1 MLLMPLGAWAQTTYQ
16 GGGYGN
22 GSWGDWTV
30 TSDNPDVVLSSSGS
44 SLSCYVPVGETSTIQ
59 LSLTQTT
66 SEKLCALTY
75 SASSSGYS
83 LLSAKIMSSDG
94 QTEITDLTSLI
105 STGSFSA
112 TTPIEWGEGE
122 KLVLTCQ
129 YVNESSTAQTKLIF
143 SAKVTTGTPY
153 DLVVNGITVTTAN
166 KDCVTGGT
174 TNWNGETYVSIV
186 SFDPTDGNKLNLCK
200 ADLSGPIQLGSSIS
214 SLTID
219 INGNCAITTT
229 DAAISAESAAS
240 ITFTTSSTGS
250 LNLKRNDGTGLVG
263 SNISLSYNPG
273 LSAVIVAPTS
283 ASTLADATEAN
294 IIDQYNIIV
303 AGVQVTE
310 DNAGNIT
317 GDNISGT
324 VSYNPNT
331 KTLTLDGASITTS
344 GNDAIISS
352 IDNLTVILKG
362 ENTITC
368 HGDYDDVFK
377 GAISG
382 AKVTFDVDYTSSGNL
397 TIYAPQDY
405 LFDGITPSYATGLSI
420 THDGNDHHTIGTTSY
435 GLTIAGIP
443 VTSQNAGGITGD
455 GITGTV
461 TYNAD
466 QHALTL
472 EGATI
477 AGSIE
482 VTNENN
488 LTINVIGTNSISSGT
503 SSALKSKAGGIPGP
517 TITFVKAGDGD
528 CSLALSSTNVT
539 VISTQFGGLN
549 YTNLALVTDVE
560 GDVSYDYQFSGL
572 SYYDSQSQT
581 TLPITSALIT
591 SYTTYGITVG
601 GVAVTSLNASN
612 ITGDNIVAYQD
623 GDYSV
628 TYDAESN
635 TLSLANA
642 RVASGGI
649 SSTSNAALNV
659 SLNGSVVLGS
669 STVNGI
675 SCAGDLSISAVGTNI
690 IFYPVVST
698 KDGEATLTLQNGSDA
713 DSKLTLNYQGS
724 ESGFAAVVYDGLY
737 LSAENPRALKFSPSR
752 QRFEE
757 SADAWASTIIFSNAK
772 TYELWLGATK
782 VTEAN
787 KANILGTEEPTA
799 TFDPDENI
807 LTLNGMTLI
816 GTNISSDGI
825 ISRLPNLTISVNG
838 ANMITCSDSC
848 SVIRADMEGAQTLT
862 ILKGSDGCSLTLDG
876 SRVIRDFKTLTVTGL
891 SWNDNN
897 FTYQYDTS
905 LPNFNN
911 GYRLMKAD
919 GEEASKNYD
928 TGFKPALYDESV
940 ETYDLWVA
948 GVQVTSAN
956 ADAIQGSYIDGSVS
970 FDVAKNVLTFER
982 ATIDLK
988 NVYMGIP
995 VASGIADLT
1004 VNLVDYNTI
1013 TPNINNPFFAKY
1025 TGEAG
1030 AAPTLTFD
1038 TEGFMDDGIYWL
1050 GSLTLNNLEE
1060 IGSVANG
1067 YEFDLEESPENVY
1080 PQDAGAATTGWK
1092 VSVNT
1097 DDVNPYVKVWRL
1109 EVFDLWIG
1117 DGRVIS
1123 SDIRGGKDNAPYY
1136 NPVTDRL
1143 VCYDNCEYPIISSM
1157 PALTVEIDGEC
1168 TIAPTTS
1175 SPAISF
1181 QEREDVTSGTLTFV
1195 RADDAQSASITLT
1208 ANGENNSSEPY
1219 KAIEGFSAAN
1229 ITVGEGLFLK
1239 SHATMAEALEATT
1252 VTIGDPTGYA
1262 LYIGDT
1268 QVTDVNADDVL
1279 GDGKVSFTVSGGQE
1293 AAPTYMLTLNGAA
1306 LTAPVKVG
1314 LANLTF
1320 DIRGNNT
1327 ITTNTTC
1334 IQNTATTGVPSLTFK
1349 SNADVVGSLTLTNNS
1364 DETDDG
1370 VISSSFYSNNTSYYT
1385 ISKELA
1391 LIILRN
1397 GEYTFN
1403 TYYFTAGEVHNV
1415 QFVPSYGVQ
1424 IGETQIYEGNAA
1436 DVFGDGTVSFD
1447 KSTNTLTLNGASA
1460 GALCTSLAE
1469 LTVELVGNNTLS
1481 EGGSYPVLRSLSGD
1495 AVIINVQSTADVMG
1509 TLTMNMPYTQ
1519 AGKFC
1524 ENQVTLNIV
1533 APLEVVS
1540 GSLTGNDG
1548 NNNTVVIGPNYG
1560 ITITSAGSSYPITSD
1575 NRLDVLGDG
1584 GSVQFDGKNTLIL
1597 NNAKIS
1603 SVILGADDSWVKKGL
1618 TIYLKDDN
1626 TIGEQDGLIYQGQG
1640 ANVPLTFATGDVEP
1654 GTLTLSYSDQPLYCF
1669 NTTYLN
1675 NLTETL
1681 DPGHHT
1687 MTIAVSMKPFV
1698 THSGEEKTED
1708 GGGVGLGQDIEHAG
1722 TSTLTAG
1729 ILVNK
1734 ILYTLPDVADGFL
1747 LEDGKKVV
1755 EINSSMTDADANRIM
1770 AAVIDGSLLPGT
1782 PEFAAEFHGM
1792 TFLLPAG
1799 NGDIILDV
1807 NTNEAGELHVKV
1819 GNNDPVVISAT
1830 TGFEERRVPYALT
1843 EASYVFIYN
1852 VTSAPS
1858 SSRRSAGHRAPGRKE
1873 TTTVGIKG
1881 LSVSASDVSPA
1892 PGPALSPKKLD
1903 KSLMIKEGNHI
1914 TVNDMDIEDIEV
1926 DAFDELS
1933 GDITYVDLRQT
1944 SIKGMSVNRMLSD
1957 DLFKKLPEKT
1967 FIYLPAGNEVI
1978 TGTKNV
1984 VVGSVCND
1992 MELDAA
1998 APFEA
2003 SKDFVAVK
2011 AVHARDFSTMLD
2023 KHCTVYLPFALDEE
2037 QASSLGTFYEMT
2049 GIADGKIMFTS
2060 VKETKANMPYMF
2072 KPAKETVSA
2081 KMVEVKAT
2089 IPGAPVVGSATF
2101 EGTYNQKSILSDAST
2116 QYYCFKA
2123 EDGKLV
2129 HVIDNSMT
2137 VDPFRCYIKVTGG
2150 ASLGRF
2156 LDIVVDDETT
2166 AVKNIK
2172 VGSEDN
2178 VYYDLSGRRV
2188 LYPKKGM
2195 YIMNGKKVIIK

>member
-1 MLLMPLGAWAQTTYQ
+1 MGVW
-16 GGGYGN
+16 
-22 GSWGDWTV
+22 
-30 TSDNPDVVLSSSGS
+30 
-44 SLSCYVPVGETSTIQ
+44 
-59 LSLTQTT
+59 
-66 SEKLCALTY
+66 
-75 SASSSGYS
+75 
-83 LLSAKIMSSDG
+83 G
-94 QTEITDLTSLI
+94 QTD
-105 STGSFSA
+105 
-112 TTPIEWGEGE
+112 
-122 KLVLTCQ
+122 
-129 YVNESSTAQTKLIF
+129 
-143 SAKVTTGTPY
+143 
-153 DLVVNGITVTTAN
+153 
-166 KDCVTGGT
+166 
-174 TNWNGETYVSIV
+174 
-186 SFDPTDGNKLNLCK
+186 
-200 ADLSGPIQLGSSIS
+200 
-214 SLTID
+214 
-219 INGNCAITTT
+219 
-229 DAAISAESAAS
+229 
-240 ITFTTSSTGS
+240 
-250 LNLKRNDGTGLVG
+250 
-263 SNISLSYNPG
+263 
-273 LSAVIVAPTS
+273 
-283 ASTLADATEAN
+283 
-294 IIDQYNIIV
+294 
-303 AGVQVTE
+303 
-310 DNAGNIT
+310 
-317 GDNISGT
+317 
-324 VSYNPNT
+324 
-331 KTLTLDGASITTS
+331 
-344 GNDAIISS
+344 
-352 IDNLTVILKG
+352 
-362 ENTITC
+362 
-368 HGDYDDVFK
+368 
-377 GAISG
+377 
-382 AKVTFDVDYTSSGNL
+382 
-397 TIYAPQDY
+397 
-405 LFDGITPSYATGLSI
+405 
-420 THDGNDHHTIGTTSY
+420 Y
-435 GLTIAGIP
+435 GL
-443 VTSQNAGGITGD
+443 
-455 GITGTV
+455 
-461 TYNAD
+461 
-466 QHALTL
+466 
-472 EGATI
+472 
-477 AGSIE
+477 
-482 VTNENN
+482 
-488 LTINVIGTNSISSGT
+488 
-503 SSALKSKAGGIPGP
+503 
-517 TITFVKAGDGD
+517 
-528 CSLALSSTNVT
+528 
-539 VISTQFGGLN
+539 
-549 YTNLALVTDVE
+549 
-560 GDVSYDYQFSGL
+560 
-572 SYYDSQSQT
+572 
-581 TLPITSALIT
+581 
-591 SYTTYGITVG
+591 TVG
-601 GVAVTSLNASN
+601 GVDVTSANAEN
-612 ITGDNIVAYQD
+612 IIGDNIVAYSA
-623 GDYSV
+623 GEPYSV
-628 TYDAESN
+628 SYDATSN
-635 TLSLANA
+635 TLTLTNA
-642 RVASGGI
+642 IVSSGGI
-649 SSTSNAALNV
+649 VSTSDAGLNV
-659 SLNGSVVLGS
+659 SLNGSAVNGS
-669 STVNGI
+669 STVDAI
-675 SCAGDLSISAVGTNI
+675 SCAGDLSISAIGSNFI
-690 IFYPVVST
+690 NNPIVST
-698 KDGEATLTLQNGSDA
+698 KDGGATLTLQHGSDA
-713 DSKLTLNYQGS
+713 DAALTLNSQSGE
-724 ESGFAAVVYDGLY
+724 ESGFTAVVYDGLY
-737 LSAENPRALKFSPSR
+737 LTTDNARTLKFSPSR

-757 SADAWASTIIFSNAK
+757 SAYAWASTIIFSNAK

-848 SVIRADMEGAQTLT
+848 SVIRADMEGAQSLS
-862 ILKGSDGCSLTLDG
+862 IQKGSDGCSLTLDG

-956 ADAIQGSYIDGSVS
+956 ADDITASAIVEGKIS
-970 FDVAKNVLTFER
+970 FDAAKNVLTFER
-982 ATIDLK
+982 ATIDLE

-995 VASGIADLT
+995 VASGIAALT
-1004 VNLVDYNTI
+1004 VNLVGDNTV
-1013 TPNINNPFFAKY
+1013 TPNYNAQFFAKY
-1025 TGEAG
+1025 TGEAE
-1030 AAPTLTFD
+1030 APTLTFD

-1097 DDVNPYVKVWRL
+1097 DDNPYVKVWRL

-1181 QEREDVTSGTLTFV
+1181 QEKGEVTSGTLTFV

-1229 ITVGEGLFLK
+1229 ITVGEDLFLK

-1268 QVTDVNADDVL
+1268 QVTDANATDVL

-1293 AAPTYMLTLNGAA
+1293 AAPTYTLTLNGAA

-1447 KSTNTLTLNGASA
+1447 KTKNILTLNGASLS
-1460 GALCTSLAE
+1460 GPLSTSLAT
-1469 LTVELVGNNTLS
+1469 LTVDLIGENTLRNYYDGHVIETPYGDDVTITFKSSADVKGMLTMTMNYSQDGNMASEHVTMEYTSPLSVISGSMTGNVGNKS
-1481 EGGSYPVLRSLSGD
+1481 
-1495 AVIINVQSTADVMG
+1495 
-1509 TLTMNMPYTQ
+1509 
-1519 AGKFC
+1519 
-1524 ENQVTLNIV
+1524 
-1533 APLEVVS
+1533 
-1540 GSLTGNDG
+1540 
-1548 NNNTVVIGPNYG
+1548 VVIGVNYG
-1560 ITITSAGSSYPITSD
+1560 ITITTAGGSYPITSD

-1584 GSVQFDGKNTLIL
+1584 GYVQFDGKNTLIL
-1597 NNAKIS
+1597 NGAWVS

-1618 TIYLKDDN
+1618 TIYLKGDN
-1626 TIGEQDGLIYQGQG
+1626 NNIGEQEQDGLIYQGQG
-1640 ANVPLTFATGDVEP
+1640 ASVPLTFATGDVEP
-1654 GTLTLSYSDQPLYCF
+1654 GKLTLSYSYQPLVGF
-1669 NTTYLN
+1669 TPTYLN
-1675 NLTETL
+1675 NLTATHG
-1681 DPGHHT
+1681 DHA

-1734 ILYTLPDVADGFL
+1734 ILYTLPDVADGYL
-1747 LEDGKKVV
+1747 LEDSKKVV

-1807 NTNEAGELHVKV
+1807 NTNQSGELHVKV
-1819 GNNDPVVISAT
+1819 GNNDPVVISGT

-1881 LSVSASDVSPA
+1881 LSVSASDVSAA
-1892 PGPALSPKKLD
+1892 PEPALSPVSLKKSDISLD
-1903 KSLMIKEGNHI
+1903 VKGRII
-1914 TVNDMDIEDIEV
+1914 VVNPEVTEIDV
-1926 DAFDELS
+1926 DAFE
-1933 GDITYVDLRQT
+1933 GKTGITYIDLSQT
-1944 SIKGMSVNRMLSD
+1944 GIKD
-1957 DLFKKLPEKT
+1957 FT
-1967 FIYLPAGNEVI
+1967 FDRTSGAFSGVKAFVYLPAGNKLKDVDEP
-1978 TGTKNV
+1978 NV
-1984 VVGSVCND
+1984 VLGSVCQKFEMSD
-1992 MELDAA
+1992 DDRFMAA
-1998 APFEA
+1998 
-2003 SKDFVAVK
+2003 KDFVAKEVELERSFDTEK
-2011 AVHARDFSTMLD
+2011 TG
-2023 KHCTVYLPFALDEE
+2023 TVYLPFALD
-2037 QASSLGTFYEMT
+2037 AATAASLGKFYELKGFDEANTTVSMV
-2049 GIADGKIMFTS
+2049 S
-2060 VKETKANMPYMF
+2060 VEETKANTPYMF
-2072 KPAKETVSA
+2072 KPAKDKISVEMA
-2081 KMVEVKAT
+2081 EVKAD
-2089 IPGAPVVGSATF
+2089 IPGAPVAGKIKFV
-2101 EGTYNQKSILSDAST
+2101 GTYEIKNICSDVST
-2116 QYYCFKA
+2116 QYYCFMA
-2123 EDGKLV
+2123 DGPMAGKFV
-2129 HVIDNSMT
+2129 HVT
-2137 VDPFRCYIKVTGG
+2137 
-2150 ASLGRF
+2150 
-2156 LDIVVDDETT
+2156 ET
-2166 AVKNIK
+2166 AVKMNPYRAYMEIEGSASSRDFDLMLDGVPTGIQNIK
-2172 VGSEDN
+2172 VGTDNN

>member
-1 MLLMPLGAWAQTTYQ
+1 MRELLLNQHNRTKE
-16 GGGYGN
+16 
-22 GSWGDWTV
+22 
-30 TSDNPDVVLSSSGS
+30 LR
-44 SLSCYVPVGETSTIQ
+44 Q
-59 LSLTQTT
+59 LSLFF
-66 SEKLCALTY
+66 AL
-75 SASSSGYS
+75 
-83 LLSAKIMSSDG
+83 LLLPMGVWG
-94 QTEITDLTSLI
+94 QTD
-105 STGSFSA
+105 
-112 TTPIEWGEGE
+112 
-122 KLVLTCQ
+122 
-129 YVNESSTAQTKLIF
+129 
-143 SAKVTTGTPY
+143 
-153 DLVVNGITVTTAN
+153 
-166 KDCVTGGT
+166 
-174 TNWNGETYVSIV
+174 
-186 SFDPTDGNKLNLCK
+186 
-200 ADLSGPIQLGSSIS
+200 
-214 SLTID
+214 
-219 INGNCAITTT
+219 
-229 DAAISAESAAS
+229 
-240 ITFTTSSTGS
+240 
-250 LNLKRNDGTGLVG
+250 
-263 SNISLSYNPG
+263 
-273 LSAVIVAPTS
+273 
-283 ASTLADATEAN
+283 
-294 IIDQYNIIV
+294 
-303 AGVQVTE
+303 
-310 DNAGNIT
+310 
-317 GDNISGT
+317 
-324 VSYNPNT
+324 
-331 KTLTLDGASITTS
+331 
-344 GNDAIISS
+344 
-352 IDNLTVILKG
+352 
-362 ENTITC
+362 
-368 HGDYDDVFK
+368 
-377 GAISG
+377 
-382 AKVTFDVDYTSSGNL
+382 
-397 TIYAPQDY
+397 
-405 LFDGITPSYATGLSI
+405 
-420 THDGNDHHTIGTTSY
+420 Y
-435 GLTIAGIP
+435 GL
-443 VTSQNAGGITGD
+443 
-455 GITGTV
+455 
-461 TYNAD
+461 
-466 QHALTL
+466 
-472 EGATI
+472 
-477 AGSIE
+477 
-482 VTNENN
+482 
-488 LTINVIGTNSISSGT
+488 
-503 SSALKSKAGGIPGP
+503 
-517 TITFVKAGDGD
+517 
-528 CSLALSSTNVT
+528 
-539 VISTQFGGLN
+539 
-549 YTNLALVTDVE
+549 
-560 GDVSYDYQFSGL
+560 
-572 SYYDSQSQT
+572 
-581 TLPITSALIT
+581 
-591 SYTTYGITVG
+591 TVG
-601 GVAVTSLNASN
+601 GVDVTSENAAN
-612 ITGDNIVAYQD
+612 IIGDNIVAYSA
-623 GDYSV
+623 GEPYSV
-628 TYDAESN
+628 SYDATSN
-635 TLSLANA
+635 TLTLTNA
-642 RVASGGI
+642 IVSSGGI
-649 SSTSNAALNV
+649 VSTGDAGLNV
-659 SLNGSVVLGS
+659 SLNGSAVNGS
-669 STVNGI
+669 STVDAI
-675 SCAGDLSISAVGTNI
+675 SCAGDLSISAIGSNFI
-690 IFYPVVST
+690 NNPIVST
-698 KDGEATLTLQNGSDA
+698 KDGGATLTLQHGSDA
-713 DSKLTLNYQGS
+713 DAALTLNSQSGE
-724 ESGFAAVVYDGLY
+724 ESGFTAVVYDGLY
-737 LSAENPRALKFSPSR
+737 LTTDNARNLKFSPSR

-757 SADAWASTIIFSNAK
+757 SAYAWASTIIFSNAK

-807 LTLNGMTLI
+807 LTLNGMTLT
-816 GTNISSDGI
+816 GTGIENDGI

-848 SVIRADMEGAQTLT
+848 SVIRADMEGAQSLS
-862 ILKGSDGCSLTLDG
+862 IQKGSDGCSLTLNG

-897 FTYQYDTS
+897 FTYQYDIS

-919 GEEASKNYD
+919 GEEASKNYE

-956 ADAIQGSYIDGSVS
+956 ADDITASAIVEGKIS
-970 FDVAKNVLTFER
+970 FDAAKNVLTFER
-982 ATIDLK
+982 ATIDLE

-995 VASGIADLT
+995 VASGIAALT
-1004 VNLVDYNTI
+1004 VNLVGDNTV
-1013 TPNINNPFFAKY
+1013 TPNYNAQFFAKY
-1025 TGEAG
+1025 TGEAE
-1030 AAPTLTFD
+1030 APTLTFD
-1038 TEGFMDDGIYWL
+1038 TEGYMDDGIYWL

-1097 DDVNPYVKVWRL
+1097 DDNPYVKVWRL

-1181 QEREDVTSGTLTFV
+1181 QERGDVTSGTLTFV
-1195 RADDAQSASITLT
+1195 RADDAQSASLTLT

-1219 KAIEGFSAAN
+1219 KAIEGFSADKIN
-1229 ITVGEGLFLK
+1229 LGEGLYLK
-1239 SHATMAEALEATT
+1239 SHATMAEALEATS

-1293 AAPTYMLTLNGAA
+1293 AAPTYTLTLNGAA

-1334 IQNTATTGVPSLTFK
+1334 IQNTAATGVPSLTFK
-1349 SNADVVGSLTLTNNS
+1349 STSDEVGSLILTNT
-1364 DETDDG
+1364 DEDYTG
-1370 VISSSFYSNNTSYYT
+1370 VISDSYYGNFT

-1391 LIILRN
+1391 PIISRY
-1397 GEYTFN
+1397 GSYTSN
-1403 TYYFTAGEVHNV
+1403 TYYFTAGEVHNI
-1415 QFVPSYGVQ
+1415 QIVPSYGVQ
-1424 IGETQIYEGNAA
+1424 IGDMQIYAGNTA
-1436 DVFGDGTVSFD
+1436 DVLGDGTASFD
-1447 KSTNTLTLNGASA
+1447 KTTNTLTLNGANT
-1460 GALCTSLAE
+1460 GALCSSLAE
-1469 LTVELVGNNTLS
+1469 LTVELIGNNTLS

-1509 TLTMNMPYTQ
+1509 TLTMNMPYTK
-1519 AGKFC
+1519 AGNFC
-1524 ENQVTLNIV
+1524 EDQVTLNIV

-1540 GSLTGNDG
+1540 GSLTGNDD
-1548 NNNTVVIGPNYG
+1548 NENTVVIGPNYG
-1560 ITITSAGSSYPITSD
+1560 ITITSAGGSYPITSD

-1584 GSVQFDGKNTLIL
+1584 GTVQFDGKNTLIL
-1597 NNAKIS
+1597 NGAWVS

-1618 TIYLKDDN
+1618 TIYLKGDN
-1626 TIGEQDGLIYQGQG
+1626 NNIGEQEQDGLIYQGQG
-1640 ANVPLTFATGDVEP
+1640 ASVPLTFATGDVEP
-1654 GTLTLSYSDQPLYCF
+1654 GTLTLSYSDQPLVGF
-1669 NTTYLN
+1669 TPTYLN
-1675 NLTETL
+1675 NLTDMMNPDL
-1681 DPGHHT
+1681 HQI
-1687 MTIAVSMKPFV
+1687 TIAVSMEPFV
-1698 THSGEEKTED
+1698 TTSREVNEQKGEHGE
-1708 GGGVGLGQDIEHAG
+1708 GLGEDLEQVVQGLSAEAA
-1722 TSTLTAG
+1722 TTLLG
-1729 ILVNK
+1729 EGVIVNK
-1734 ILYTLPDVADGFL
+1734 ILYTLPNNDDGYIDDHDYVAVNG
-1747 LEDGKKVV
+1747 KVV
-1755 EINSSMTDADANRIM
+1755 ALNTPMD
-1770 AAVIDGSLLPGT
+1770 DGEVNDILEYIKNGLIQPGT
-1782 PEFAAEFHGM
+1782 KLGDPYTFAYYFHGM
-1792 TFLLPAG
+1792 SFLLPAG
-1799 NGDIILDV
+1799 SGDIILDV

-1903 KSLMIKEGNHI
+1903 KSLLVKEGNHI
-1914 TVNDMDIEDIEV
+1914 TVKDMDVEDIEV

-1944 SIKGMSVNRMLSD
+1944 SIKGMSVNRMISD

-2101 EGTYNQKSILSDAST
+2101 EGTYDQKSILSDAST

>member
-1 MLLMPLGAWAQTTYQ
+1 MRELLLNQHNRTKE
-16 GGGYGN
+16 
-22 GSWGDWTV
+22 
-30 TSDNPDVVLSSSGS
+30 LR
-44 SLSCYVPVGETSTIQ
+44 Q
-59 LSLTQTT
+59 LSLFFALLLLPMGVWGQTDYGLTVGGVDVT
-66 SEKLCALTY
+66 SENA
-75 SASSSGYS
+75 ANIIGDN
-83 LLSAKIMSSDG
+83 I
-94 QTEITDLTSLI
+94 Q
-105 STGSFSA
+105 
-112 TTPIEWGEGE
+112 
-122 KLVLTCQ
+122 
-129 YVNESSTAQTKLIF
+129 
-143 SAKVTTGTPY
+143 GT
-153 DLVVNGITVTTAN
+153 
-166 KDCVTGGT
+166 
-174 TNWNGETYVSIV
+174 V
-186 SFDPTDGNKLNLCK
+186 SFDV
-200 ADLSGPIQLGSSIS
+200 Q
-214 SLTID
+214 
-219 INGNCAITTT
+219 
-229 DAAISAESAAS
+229 
-240 ITFTTSSTGS
+240 TS
-250 LNLKRNDGTGLVG
+250 
-263 SNISLSYNPG
+263 
-273 LSAVIVAPTS
+273 
-283 ASTLADATEAN
+283 
-294 IIDQYNIIV
+294 
-303 AGVQVTE
+303 
-310 DNAGNIT
+310 
-317 GDNISGT
+317 
-324 VSYNPNT
+324 
-331 KTLTLDGASITTS
+331 
-344 GNDAIISS
+344 
-352 IDNLTVILKG
+352 
-362 ENTITC
+362 
-368 HGDYDDVFK
+368 
-377 GAISG
+377 
-382 AKVTFDVDYTSSGNL
+382 
-397 TIYAPQDY
+397 
-405 LFDGITPSYATGLSI
+405 
-420 THDGNDHHTIGTTSY
+420 
-435 GLTIAGIP
+435 
-443 VTSQNAGGITGD
+443 
-455 GITGTV
+455 
-461 TYNAD
+461 
-466 QHALTL
+466 ALTL

-477 AGSIE
+477 TGNIM
-482 VTNENN
+482 VNN
-488 LTINVIGTNSISSGT
+488 LTSLTINVVGENTINAGA
-503 SSALKSKAGGIPGP
+503 SSALQSNVA
-517 TITFVKAGDGD
+517 TTSCALTFQRGSDLD
-528 CSLALSSTNVT
+528 CSLALNSEGVT
-539 VISTQFGGLN
+539 VISTGFSTPGYQA
-549 YTNLALVTDVE
+549 LALVVDGLDE
-560 GDVSYDYQFSGL
+560 NYDPDYYSQRGL
-572 SYYDSQSQT
+572 AYYDSNTQSY
-581 TLPITSALIT
+581 PAITSATIT
-591 SYTTYGITVG
+591 SYTTYDIIVNGEAVTNLNKNKIRKGAVGVGHITFDGNHTLTLNEVPNIVFDGTYPFIQTSMDLTINLVGNNAFDCGQNVFITRMPGDNDTHTVTFTTDANNPGLLALTVGDQFDGFNKAFENNLQWCPDGYYDTQATSSPVAWVAVPYTEYGITVG
-601 GVAVTSLNASN
+601 GVAVSSGNYTD
-612 ITGDNIVAYQD
+612 IWGDNI
-623 GDYSV
+623 
-628 TYDAESN
+628 DALKVSYEPN
-635 TLSLANA
+635 TKTLTLNTASF
-642 RVASGGI
+642 SGGI
-649 SSTSNAALNV
+649 TCSDDLTISVIGS
-659 SLNGSVVLGS
+659 GSVIGDITS
-669 STVNGI
+669 SKTG
-675 SCAGDLSISAVGTNI
+675 G
-690 IFYPVVST
+690 
-698 KDGEATLTLQNGSDA
+698 ATLTLQHGDDPNGEGATLTIQPSSGDA
-713 DSKLTLNYQGS
+713 T
-724 ESGFAAVVYDGLY
+724 GFTSVVYDGMY
-737 LSAENPRALKFSPSR
+737 PTGENSRDLKYSPTR
-752 QRFEE
+752 QRFET
-757 SADAWASTIIFSNAK
+757 SQWGSLSYNDIYFSSTK
-772 TYELWLGATK
+772 TYELWIGGTK
-782 VTEAN
+782 VTEEN
-787 KANILGTEEPTA
+787 LNNVLKTEEPTVA
-799 TFDPDENI
+799 FNPEGNV
-807 LTLNGMTLI
+807 LTLNDMTLT
-816 GTNISSDGI
+816 GTSIYDSGI
-825 ISRLPNLTISVNG
+825 ISRLSNLSIVVNG
-838 ANMITCSDSC
+838 ENVININDSC
-848 SVIRADMEGAQTLT
+848 SAIRADLEGAQSLS
-862 ILKGSDGCSLTLDG
+862 IQKGSDGCSLTLDG

-956 ADAIQGSYIDGSVS
+956 ADDITASAIVEGKIS
-970 FDVAKNVLTFER
+970 FDAAKNVLTFER
-982 ATIDLK
+982 ATIDLE

-995 VASGIADLT
+995 VASGIAALT
-1004 VNLVDYNTI
+1004 VNLVGDNTV
-1013 TPNINNPFFAKY
+1013 TPNYNAQFFAKY
-1025 TGEAG
+1025 TGEAE
-1030 AAPTLTFD
+1030 APTLTFD

-1097 DDVNPYVKVWRL
+1097 DDNPYVKVWRL

-1181 QEREDVTSGTLTFV
+1181 QEKGEVTSGTLTFV

-1268 QVTDVNADDVL
+1268 QVTDANATDVL

-1293 AAPTYMLTLNGAA
+1293 AAPTYTLTLNGAA

-1447 KSTNTLTLNGASA
+1447 KTKNILTLNGASLS
-1460 GALCTSLAE
+1460 GPLSTSLAT
-1469 LTVELVGNNTLS
+1469 LTVDLIGENTLRNYYDGHVIETPYGDDVTITFKSSADVKGMLTMTMNYSQDGNMASEHVTMEYTSPLSVISGSMTGNVGNKS
-1481 EGGSYPVLRSLSGD
+1481 
-1495 AVIINVQSTADVMG
+1495 
-1509 TLTMNMPYTQ
+1509 
-1519 AGKFC
+1519 
-1524 ENQVTLNIV
+1524 
-1533 APLEVVS
+1533 
-1540 GSLTGNDG
+1540 
-1548 NNNTVVIGPNYG
+1548 VVIGVNYG
-1560 ITITSAGSSYPITSD
+1560 ITINTATAGIVITNQ
-1575 NRLDVLGDG
+1575 NRMDVLNDG
-1584 GSVQFDGKNTLIL
+1584 NKTVQFDGRNTLIL
-1597 NNAKIS
+1597 N
-1603 SVILGADDSWVKKGL
+1603 GADIAGIVIGATSPL
-1618 TIYLKDDN
+1618 N
-1626 TIGEQDGLIYQGQG
+1626 TTDGLIVHLTGNNTITNG
-1640 ANVPLTFATGDVEP
+1640 TKAIANEGNAMPLTLTTSDVEQ
-1654 GTLTLSYSDQPLYCF
+1654 GELKYICTTCTLTVANSAFSGFTPIKYND
-1669 NTTYLN
+1669 
-1675 NLTETL
+1675 NLAASL
-1681 DPGHHT
+1681 DAEANPQVV
-1687 MTIAVSMKPFV
+1687 TIVAVMEPFV
-1698 THSGEEKTED
+1698 TQPGEEHKNTED
-1708 GGGVGLGQDIEHAG
+1708 GNGLGLGVDIQQAIAG
-1722 TSTLTAG
+1722 LSADAATTLLG
-1729 ILVNK
+1729 EGVIVNK
-1734 ILYTLPDVADGFL
+1734 ILYTLPGDNDGYIDDHDYVTL
-1747 LEDGKKVV
+1747 NGKVV
-1755 EINSSMTDADANRIM
+1755 ALNTPMD
-1770 AAVIDGSLLPGT
+1770 DGEVNDILEYIKNGLIQPGT
-1782 PEFAAEFHGM
+1782 KLGDPYTFAYYFHGM
-1792 TFLLPAG
+1792 SFLLPAG
-1799 NGDIILDV
+1799 YGEISLDF
-1807 NTNEAGELHVKV
+1807 NTNEAGVLHVKV
-1819 GNNDPVVISAT
+1819 GNNEPVSIT
-1830 TGFEERRVPYALT
+1830 GTKDLEGKIGFETIKIPYALT
-1843 EASYVFIYN
+1843 EESYVFIYRY
-1852 VTSAPS
+1852 APS
-1858 SSRRSAGHRAPGRKE
+1858 SSSRADDHRAPGRKE

-1881 LSVSASDVSPA
+1881 LSVSASDVSAA
-1892 PGPALSPKKLD
+1892 PEPALSPKKLD
-1903 KSLMIKEGNHI
+1903 KSLLVKEGNHI
-1914 TVNDMDIEDIEV
+1914 TVKDMDVEDIEV

-1944 SIKGMSVNRMLSD
+1944 SIKGMSVNRMISD

-2123 EDGKLV
+2123 EDGILV

>member
-1 MLLMPLGAWAQTTYQ
+1 MRELLLNQHNRTKG
-16 GGGYGN
+16 
-22 GSWGDWTV
+22 
-30 TSDNPDVVLSSSGS
+30 LR
-44 SLSCYVPVGETSTIQ
+44 Q
-59 LSLTQTT
+59 LSLFFALLLLPMGVWGQTDYGLTVGGVDVT
-66 SEKLCALTY
+66 SAN
-75 SASSSGYS
+75 ASS
-83 LLSAKIMSSDG
+83 
-94 QTEITDLTSLI
+94 
-105 STGSFSA
+105 
-112 TTPIEWGEGE
+112 
-122 KLVLTCQ
+122 
-129 YVNESSTAQTKLIF
+129 
-143 SAKVTTGTPY
+143 
-153 DLVVNGITVTTAN
+153 
-166 KDCVTGGT
+166 
-174 TNWNGETYVSIV
+174 
-186 SFDPTDGNKLNLCK
+186 
-200 ADLSGPIQLGSSIS
+200 
-214 SLTID
+214 
-219 INGNCAITTT
+219 
-229 DAAISAESAAS
+229 
-240 ITFTTSSTGS
+240 
-250 LNLKRNDGTGLVG
+250 
-263 SNISLSYNPG
+263 
-273 LSAVIVAPTS
+273 
-283 ASTLADATEAN
+283 
-294 IIDQYNIIV
+294 
-303 AGVQVTE
+303 
-310 DNAGNIT
+310 IT
-317 GDNISGT
+317 GDNILGS
-324 VSYNPNT
+324 VS
-331 KTLTLDGASITTS
+331 
-344 GNDAIISS
+344 
-352 IDNLTVILKG
+352 
-362 ENTITC
+362 
-368 HGDYDDVFK
+368 
-377 GAISG
+377 
-382 AKVTFDVDYTSSGNL
+382 FDVQTS
-397 TIYAPQDY
+397 
-405 LFDGITPSYATGLSI
+405 
-420 THDGNDHHTIGTTSY
+420 
-435 GLTIAGIP
+435 
-443 VTSQNAGGITGD
+443 
-455 GITGTV
+455 
-461 TYNAD
+461 
-466 QHALTL
+466 ALTL

-477 AGSIE
+477 TGNI
-482 VTNENN
+482 VVNN
-488 LTINVIGTNSISSGT
+488 LTSLTINVVGENTINAGA
-503 SSALKSKAGGIPGP
+503 SSALQSNVA
-517 TITFVKAGDGD
+517 TTACALTFQRGSDLD
-528 CSLALSSTNVT
+528 CSLALNSENVT
-539 VISTQFGGLN
+539 VISTGFSTPEYQA
-549 YTNLALVTDVE
+549 LALVVDGLDE
-560 GDVSYDYQFSGL
+560 NYDPAYYPQRGL
-572 SYYDSQSQT
+572 AYYDSNTQSY
-581 TLPITSALIT
+581 PAITSATIT
-591 SYTTYGITVG
+591 SYTTYDIIVNGEAVTNLNKNKIRKGAVGVGHITFDGEHTLTLNNVPNVGFDGQYPFIQTSMDLTIHLVGNNAFDCGQNVFITRMPGDNDTHTVTFTTDANNPGMLALTVGDQFNGFEKAFKNNLQWCPDGYYDTQATYGPVAWVAIPYTEYGITVG
-601 GVAVTSLNASN
+601 GVAVTSANAGS
-612 ITGDNIVAYQD
+612 ITGDNIVAYSA
-623 GDYSV
+623 GEPYSV
-628 TYDAESN
+628 SYDATSN
-635 TLSLANA
+635 TLTLTNA
-642 RVASGGI
+642 IVSSGGI
-649 SSTSNAALNV
+649 VSTGDAGLNV
-659 SLNGSVVLGS
+659 SLNGSA
-669 STVNGI
+669 VNGTI
-675 SCAGDLSISAVGTNI
+675 SCAGDLSISAIGSNFI
-690 IFYPVVST
+690 NNPIVST
-698 KDGEATLTLQNGSDA
+698 KDGGATLTLQHGSDA
-713 DSKLTLNYQGS
+713 DAALTLNSQSGE
-724 ESGFAAVVYDGLY
+724 ESGFTAVVYDGLY
-737 LSAENPRALKFSPSR
+737 LTTDNARTLKFSPSR

-757 SADAWASTIIFSNAK
+757 SANAWATTIKFSSAK

-848 SVIRADMEGAQTLT
+848 SVIRADMEGAQSLS
-862 ILKGSDGCSLTLDG
+862 IQKGSDGCSLTLNG

-956 ADAIQGSYIDGSVS
+956 ADDITASAIVEGKIS
-970 FDVAKNVLTFER
+970 FDAAKKVLTFER
-982 ATIDLK
+982 ATIDLE

-995 VASGIADLT
+995 VASGIAALT
-1004 VNLVDYNTI
+1004 VNLVGDNTI

-1097 DDVNPYVKVWRL
+1097 DDNPYVKVWRL

-1175 SPAISF
+1175 SAAISF
-1181 QEREDVTSGTLTFV
+1181 QEKGEVTSGTLTFV
-1195 RADDAQSASITLT
+1195 KADGVESASITLT

-1293 AAPTYMLTLNGAA
+1293 AAPTYTLTLNGAA

-1349 SNADVVGSLTLTNNS
+1349 STSDEVGSLILTNT
-1364 DETDDG
+1364 DEDYTG
-1370 VISSSFYSNNTSYYT
+1370 VISESYFGNFT

-1391 LIILRN
+1391 PIISRN
-1397 GEYTFN
+1397 GSYTSN

-1424 IGETQIYEGNAA
+1424 IGETQIYEGNAV

-1447 KSTNTLTLNGASA
+1447 KTKNILTLNGASLS
-1460 GALCTSLAE
+1460 GPLSTSLAT
-1469 LTVELVGNNTLS
+1469 LTVDLIGENTLRNYYDGHVIETPYGDDVTITFKSSADVKGMLTMTMNYSQDGNMASEHVTMEYTSPLSVISGSMTGNVGNKS
-1481 EGGSYPVLRSLSGD
+1481 
-1495 AVIINVQSTADVMG
+1495 
-1509 TLTMNMPYTQ
+1509 
-1519 AGKFC
+1519 
-1524 ENQVTLNIV
+1524 
-1533 APLEVVS
+1533 
-1540 GSLTGNDG
+1540 
-1548 NNNTVVIGPNYG
+1548 VVIGVNYG
-1560 ITITSAGSSYPITSD
+1560 ITITTAGGSYPITSD
-1575 NRLDVLGDG
+1575 NRLNVLGDQ

-1597 NNAKIS
+1597 NNASIS

-1618 TIYLKDDN
+1618 TIYLNGDVN
-1626 TIGEQDGLIYQGQG
+1626 NIGEQEQDGLIYQGQG
-1640 ANVPLTFATGDVEP
+1640 ASLPLTFATGDVEP
-1654 GTLTLSYSDQPLYCF
+1654 GKLTLSYSDQPLVGF
-1669 NTTYLN
+1669 TATYLN
-1675 NLTETL
+1675 NLTDMMNPDL
-1681 DPGHHT
+1681 HQI
-1687 MTIAVSMKPFV
+1687 TIAVSMEPFV
-1698 THSGEEKTED
+1698 TQSGEEKTED
-1708 GGGVGLGQDIEHAG
+1708 GRGVGLGKDIENAG

-1734 ILYTLPDVADGFL
+1734 ILYVLPDDADGYFLEDL
-1747 LEDGKKVV
+1747 LEDDKKVKVV
-1755 EINSSMTDADANRIM
+1755 EINSSMTDAEANTIM
-1770 AAVIDGSLLPGT
+1770 AAVINGTLLPGT
-1782 PEFAAEFHGM
+1782 PGFAADFKGM
-1792 TFLLPAG
+1792 AFLLPAG
-1799 NGDIILDV
+1799 NGNIVLDV
-1807 NTNEAGELHVKV
+1807 NTNTTGELHVKV
-1819 GNNDPVVISAT
+1819 GDSDPVVISGT

-1957 DLFKKLPEKT
+1957 NLFKKLPEKT
-1967 FIYLPAGNEVI
+1967 FIYLPAGNMVI

-2101 EGTYNQKSILSDAST
+2101 EGTYNQKSILSDNST

>member
-1 MLLMPLGAWAQTTYQ
+1 MQ
-16 GGGYGN
+16 N
-22 GSWGDWTV
+22 
-30 TSDNPDVVLSSSGS
+30 NH
-44 SLSCYVPVGETSTIQ
+44 
-59 LSLTQTT
+59 
-66 SEKLCALTY
+66 
-75 SASSSGYS
+75 
-83 LLSAKIMSSDG
+83 LLSHVKPGGRTFSVLVTLLVTAMTLLPQSVWG
-94 QTEITDLTSLI
+94 QTEYGLTVGGVVVTSEN
-105 STGSFSA
+105 A
-112 TTPIEWGEGE
+112 
-122 KLVLTCQ
+122 
-129 YVNESSTAQTKLIF
+129 ESI
-143 SAKVTTGTPY
+143 
-153 DLVVNGITVTTAN
+153 
-166 KDCVTGGT
+166 TGGNIQGT
-174 TNWNGETYVSIV
+174 V
-186 SFDPTDGNKLNLCK
+186 SFDV
-200 ADLSGPIQLGSSIS
+200 Q
-214 SLTID
+214 
-219 INGNCAITTT
+219 
-229 DAAISAESAAS
+229 
-240 ITFTTSSTGS
+240 TS
-250 LNLKRNDGTGLVG
+250 
-263 SNISLSYNPG
+263 
-273 LSAVIVAPTS
+273 
-283 ASTLADATEAN
+283 
-294 IIDQYNIIV
+294 
-303 AGVQVTE
+303 
-310 DNAGNIT
+310 
-317 GDNISGT
+317 
-324 VSYNPNT
+324 
-331 KTLTLDGASITTS
+331 
-344 GNDAIISS
+344 
-352 IDNLTVILKG
+352 
-362 ENTITC
+362 
-368 HGDYDDVFK
+368 
-377 GAISG
+377 
-382 AKVTFDVDYTSSGNL
+382 
-397 TIYAPQDY
+397 
-405 LFDGITPSYATGLSI
+405 
-420 THDGNDHHTIGTTSY
+420 
-435 GLTIAGIP
+435 
-443 VTSQNAGGITGD
+443 
-455 GITGTV
+455 
-461 TYNAD
+461 
-466 QHALTL
+466 ALTL

-477 AGSIE
+477 TGNIV
-482 VTNENN
+482 VTDLTR
-488 LTINVIGTNSISSGT
+488 LTINVVGENTINAGAY
-503 SSALKSKAGGIPGP
+503 SALQSNVA
-517 TITFVKAGDGD
+517 TTSCALTFQRASDLD
-528 CSLALSSTNVT
+528 CSLALNSEGVT
-539 VISTQFGGLN
+539 VISTGFSTPEYQALGLVVDGLDEN
-549 YTNLALVTDVE
+549 YDPDYYPQRGLA
-560 GDVSYDYQFSGL
+560 
-572 SYYDSQSQT
+572 YYDSNTQSY
-581 TLPITSALIT
+581 PAITSATIT
-591 SYTTYGITVG
+591 SYTTYDIIVNGEAVTNLNKNKIRKGDVGVGHITFDGNHTLTLNEVPDVVFNGAYPFIQTSMDLTIHLVGNNAFNCGQNVFITRMPGDNDTHTVTFTTDANNPGLLALTVGDQFDGFGKAFENNLQWCPDGYYDSQATYVPVAWVAIPYTEYGITVG
-601 GVAVTSLNASN
+601 GVAVTSANAGS
-612 ITGDNIVAYQD
+612 ITGDNIVAYSA
-623 GDYSV
+623 GEPYSV
-628 TYDAESN
+628 SYDATSN
-635 TLSLANA
+635 TLTLTNA
-642 RVASGGI
+642 IVSSGGI
-649 SSTSNAALNV
+649 VSTGDAGLNV
-659 SLNGSVVLGS
+659 SLNGSAVNGS
-669 STVNGI
+669 STVDAI
-675 SCAGDLSISAVGTNI
+675 SCAGDLSISAIGSNFI
-690 IFYPVVST
+690 NNPIVST
-698 KDGEATLTLQNGSDA
+698 KDGGATLTLQHGSDA
-713 DSKLTLNYQGS
+713 DAALTLNSQSGE
-724 ESGFAAVVYDGLY
+724 ESGFTAVVYDGLY
-737 LSAENPRALKFSPSR
+737 LTTDNARTLKFSPSR
-752 QRFEE
+752 QHFEE
-757 SADAWASTIIFSNAK
+757 SADAWATTIKFSSAK

-816 GTNISSDGI
+816 GTDIYSDGI

-848 SVIRADMEGAQTLT
+848 SVIRADMEGAQSLS
-862 ILKGSDGCSLTLDG
+862 IQKGSDGCSLTLDG

-956 ADAIQGSYIDGSVS
+956 ADDITASAIVEGKIS
-970 FDVAKNVLTFER
+970 FDAAKNVLTFER
-982 ATIDLK
+982 ATIDLE

-995 VASGIADLT
+995 VASGIAALT
-1004 VNLVDYNTI
+1004 VNLVGDNMV
-1013 TPNINNPFFAKY
+1013 TPNYNAQFFAKY
-1025 TGEAG
+1025 TGEAE
-1030 AAPTLTFD
+1030 APTLTFD

-1067 YEFDLEESPENVY
+1067 YEFDLEDSPENVY
-1080 PQDAGAATTGWK
+1080 PQDAGSATTGWK
-1092 VSVNT
+1092 YSVGTTNS
-1097 DDVNPYVKVWRL
+1097 YVRIWKF

-1181 QEREDVTSGTLTFV
+1181 QERGDVTSGTLTFV
-1195 RADDAQSASITLT
+1195 RADDAQSASLTLT

-1293 AAPTYMLTLNGAA
+1293 AAPTYTLTLNGAA

-1334 IQNTATTGVPSLTFK
+1334 IQNTAATGVPSLTFK
-1349 SNADVVGSLTLTNNS
+1349 SNADVVGSLILTNT
-1364 DETDDG
+1364 DEDYTG
-1370 VISSSFYSNNTSYYT
+1370 VISESYFGNFT

-1391 LIILRN
+1391 PIISRY
-1397 GEYTFN
+1397 GSYTSN
-1403 TYYFTAGEVHNV
+1403 TYYFTAGEVHNI
-1415 QFVPSYGVQ
+1415 QIVPSYGVQ
-1424 IGETQIYEGNAA
+1424 IGDMQIYAGNTA

-1447 KSTNTLTLNGASA
+1447 KTTNTLTLNGANT

-1495 AVIINVQSTADVMG
+1495 AVTINVQSTADVMG

-1519 AGKFC
+1519 AGNFC
-1524 ENQVTLNIV
+1524 EDQVTLNIV

-1548 NNNTVVIGPNYG
+1548 TNNTVVIGPNYG
-1560 ITITSAGSSYPITSD
+1560 ITITTAGGSYPITSD
-1575 NRLDVLGDG
+1575 NRLDVLGDQ

-1597 NNAKIS
+1597 NGAWVS

-1618 TIYLKDDN
+1618 TIYLKGDN
-1626 TIGEQDGLIYQGQG
+1626 NNIGEQEQDGLIYQGQG

-1654 GTLTLSYSDQPLYCF
+1654 GTLTLSYSDQPLVGF
-1669 NTTYLN
+1669 TPTYLN
-1675 NLTETL
+1675 NLTDLMNTDL
-1681 DPGHHT
+1681 HQI
-1687 MTIAVSMKPFV
+1687 TIAVSMEPFV
-1698 THSGEEKTED
+1698 TQSGEEKTED
-1708 GGGVGLGQDIEHAG
+1708 GDGVGLGKDIENAG

-1734 ILYTLPDVADGFL
+1734 ILYTLPDEDDGYL
-1747 LEDGKKVV
+1747 PEDGKKVV
-1755 EINSSMTDADANRIM
+1755 EINSSMTDAEANTIM
-1770 AAVIDGSLLPGT
+1770 AAVINGTLLPGT
-1782 PEFAAEFHGM
+1782 PGFAAAFKGM
-1792 TFLLPAG
+1792 AFLLPAG
-1799 NGDIILDV
+1799 NGDIVLDV
-1807 NTNEAGELHVKV
+1807 NTNQSGELHVKV
-1819 GNNDPVVISAT
+1819 GNNDPVVISGT

-1843 EASYVFIYN
+1843 EASYVFLYN

-1957 DLFKKLPEKT
+1957 NLFKNLPEKT
-1967 FIYLPAGNEVI
+1967 FIYLPAGNMVI

-2023 KHCTVYLPFALDEE
+2023 KNCTVYLPFAIDEE
-2037 QASSLGTFYEMT
+2037 TAATLGTFYKLK
-2049 GIADGKIMFTS
+2049 GYDGTTVSMES
-2060 VKETKANMPYMF
+2060 VTETEANTPYMF
-2072 KPAKETVSA
+2072 KPKAADTKVAA
-2081 KMVEVKAT
+2081 KMVTVKAA
-2089 IPGAPVVGSATF
+2089 PAAAPVAGNMKFV
-2101 EGTYNQKSILSDAST
+2101 GTYEQKNIVSDGST
-2116 QYYCFKA
+2116 QYYCFMADGA
-2123 EDGKLV
+2123 EAGKFV
-2129 HVIDNSMT
+2129 HVITTPVTMNPYRAYMVVEGAAARELDLVIDGVST
-2137 VDPFRCYIKVTGG
+2137 GIK
-2150 ASLGRF
+2150 
-2156 LDIVVDDETT
+2156 
-2166 AVKNIK
+2166 NMK
-2172 VGSEDN
+2172 VGTDDN
-2178 VYYDLSGRRV
+2178 VYYDLQGRRV
-2188 LYPKKGM
+2188 LYPTKGL
-2195 YIMNGKKVIIK
+2195 YIVNGRKVIIK